1 MRKLSSSLIVE
12 FPFCRYD
19 ESVFIGSI
27 VEHANARLPPK
38 RFHNVDYIVGLEP
51 CIDEVTSLLNETD
64 DDSVCMLGIHGIG
77 GIGKTTLA
85 KAIYNSIFYHFEG
98 ACFLFDVK
106 EVSKKYKGMVHLQQT
121 LLSEILEEKKMKFGS
136 VHEGISKI
144 KHRLSHKK
152 ILLVLDD
159 VDEDEQL
166 EQLAGGCDW

>member
-1 MRKLSSSLIVE
+1 MCLFRDEVKFIERIVKDA
-12 FPFCRYD
+12 Y
-19 ESVFIGSI
+19 
-27 VEHANARLPPK
+27 AMLPPK
-38 RFHNVDYIVGLEP
+38 RLNNPGYTVGLEP
-51 CIDEVTSLLNETD
+51 RVKEVVALLNQSD
-64 DDSVCMLGIHGIG
+64 DGVYMLGIHGTG

-85 KAIYNSIFYHFEG
+85 KALYNSVFYRFEG

-106 EVSKKYKGMVHLQQT
+106 EASKRYKGIVHLQQT